1 MSRNFVHFLEKRK
14 EERKGRRKTERGRKE
29 RKKDR
34 CKRKKRKKKTSPPT
48 PISSGKLSAFSDRSS
63 TLKRQSSYV
72 CVCKIDTQTCL
83 VSVSS
88 DNVTTVLVGRFGEEM
103 RVQGPAGSSFFVMRK
118 N

>member
-48 PISSGKLSAFSDRSS
+48 PISSGKLSAFSDPFPKAS
-63 TLKRQSSYV
+63 K
-72 CVCKIDTQTCL
+72 
-83 VSVSS
+83 
-88 DNVTTVLVGRFGEEM
+88 
-103 RVQGPAGSSFFVMRK
+103 GSS
-118 N
+118 